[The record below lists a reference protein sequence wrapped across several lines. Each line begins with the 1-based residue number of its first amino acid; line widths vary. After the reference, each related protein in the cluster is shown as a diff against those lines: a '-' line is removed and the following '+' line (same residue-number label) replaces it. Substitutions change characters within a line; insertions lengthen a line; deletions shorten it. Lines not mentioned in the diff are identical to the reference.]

1 MVNWIIIISNCL
13 CPSYDEHKNFDRN
26 RFRTRYASKNVS
38 SKWNV
43 ILWCLIIVLWLHLV
57 TPYVWLYIGEKL
69 CVRVESLDLFYAAQG
84 LTLLIFTQAVMARH
98 ARNATLLSAQ
108 EWVTHDLHHTHKHRV
123 LHSQLQMTHTRTCAL
138 SNLFWRLCAN
148 LFLWLPDKEIITE
161 KKKEETDAV
170 TLSRFRD
177 WIKFGMIFLLLP

>member
-1 MVNWIIIISNCL
+1 MIS
-13 CPSYDEHKNFDRN
+13 
-26 RFRTRYASKNVS
+26 T
-38 SKWNV
+38 
-43 ILWCLIIVLWLHLV
+43 
-57 TPYVWLYIGEKL
+57 
-69 CVRVESLDLFYAAQG
+69 
-84 LTLLIFTQAVMARH
+84 
-98 ARNATLLSAQ
+98 
-108 EWVTHDLHHTHKHRV
+108 THTNTV

-177 WIKFGMIFLLLP
+177 